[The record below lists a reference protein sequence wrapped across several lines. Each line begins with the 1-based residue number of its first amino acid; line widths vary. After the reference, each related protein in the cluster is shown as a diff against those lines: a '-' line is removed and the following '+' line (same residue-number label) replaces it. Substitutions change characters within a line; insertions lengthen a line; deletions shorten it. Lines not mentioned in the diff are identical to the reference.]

1 MSACSEMKQYLGWN
15 AASLQTV
22 PRNSTQQC
30 SGQGAGNFLITSKS
44 KGTVDGQSIIGVLL
58 PSLVPGQGPKAPL
71 RAAALSQAFPP
82 GLQLG

>member
-15 AASLQTV
+15 AASLPTV
-22 PRNSTQQC
+22 PRNSQE
-30 SGQGAGNFLITSKS
+30 AGNFLLISKS
-44 KGTVDGQSIIGVLL
+44 KGTVDGQSVIGVML

-82 GLQLG
+82 ALQLG